1 MVKAL
6 VNAALYLVKLNALRS
21 LNRTPPPPLLVHLE
35 VTKRCNLRC
44 IHCAIRAD
52 VLDKSEELSIDEIE
66 SLIDS
71 LSSLGT
77 MYLSM
82 SGGEPFLRKDIFDL
96 IKYGK
101 SRGLGLHISSNGTLI
116 TKGIAKRL
124 NALGLDAITI
134 SLDAVT
140 PEIHDEI
147 RGVKGVFEKAV
158 SAIKN
163 LIECKR
169 HTQVGINAIVTDLNF
184 HELPELVDFA
194 AELGVDGVR
203 LQPWHAPLG
212 HPETEDLLSV
222 KRERLGELKKALE
235 EALQRARRNGIYI
248 NSKAYIRGIS
258 HFFEDAE
265 TLKIDC
271 FAGFFS
277 CNVSWEGMV
286 YPCAFVPPVGSV
298 KNERFEKIWRSERFK
313 AVRDN
318 IKRGKCPKCWMNCFI
333 EPSLRCSLKYAVRE
347 PLKYVS
353 DLRYFYRSLGE
364 FS

>member
-6 VNAALYLVKLNALRS
+6 VNAALYMVKLNVLRS

-52 VLDKSEELSIDEIE
+52 APNRSEELSTDEIK

-96 IKYGK
+96 VKYGK

-116 TKGIAKRL
+116 TRGAARRL

-140 PEIHDEI
+140 PEIHDAI
-147 RGVKGVFEKAV
+147 RGVKGAFEKAV

-163 LIECKR
+163 LVECKR
-169 HTQVGINAIVTDLNF
+169 RTQVGINAIVTDLNF

-194 AELGVDGVR
+194 AELGADGVR
-203 LQPWHAPLG
+203 LQPWHPSLG
-212 HPETEDLLSV
+212 RPETEDLLSV
-222 KRERLGELKKALE
+222 KRERLGELRRVLD
-235 EALQRARRNGIYI
+235 EALRRARRNGIYI
-248 NSKAYIRGIS
+248 NSRTYIHGIS
-258 HFFEDAE
+258 QFFEDAE
-265 TLKIDC
+265 KLKVDC

-277 CNVSWEGMV
+277 CNVSWEGVV

-298 KNERFEKIWRSERFK
+298 RDERFEEIWRSERFK
-313 AVRDN
+313 AVRND
-318 IKRGKCPKCWMNCFI
+318 IRRGKCPKCWMNCFI

-347 PLKYVS
+347 PLKYVG